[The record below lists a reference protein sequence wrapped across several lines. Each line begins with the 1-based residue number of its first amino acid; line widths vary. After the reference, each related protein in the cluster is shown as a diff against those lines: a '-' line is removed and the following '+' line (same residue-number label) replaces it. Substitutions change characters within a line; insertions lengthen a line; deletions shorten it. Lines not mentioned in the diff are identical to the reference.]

1 MYFTTWLI
9 VGLFTGLLAAAFVR
23 RVGYGLLVD
32 MALGMAGGILGGW
45 LRETLAVRIPL
56 DPGPA
61 ALLVAFAGATVAL
74 SVLRVFGRRRQQV
87 LLARRAVPGAP
98 LTSPPTFEP
107 LTHPYDRW

>member
-1 MYFTTWLI
+1 VYFMTWLI

-32 MALGMAGGILGGW
+32 MAVGIAGGVVGGW
-45 LRETLAVRIPL
+45 IIETSAVRIPL

-74 SVLRVFGRRRQQV
+74 GVLRVFGWRRRTVQ
-87 LLARRAVPGAP
+87 ARPSDEPHEVRVTSSE
-98 LTSPPTFEP
+98 LT
-107 LTHPYDRW
+107 